1 MKFLSALRVFPFLV
15 SVFVLLSS
23 CSSQRVAPT
32 PIKTTT
38 AKTPRTETKN
48 QVTKTPVVATPPP
61 KMSPPLVTQPIKE
74 LKIIPKVQTPEA
86 LLNSTN
92 NLSQANDLIENK
104 LSLNELEASAADPA
118 LVQFKPQIL
127 LKIGKI
133 YQKNKEPDRAA
144 EYYRALTTLYPQN
157 VNSTQAAVLLASL
170 QNPVTTGSADA
181 NVIGAILPLTGRNAS
196 IGQHALNAIRLGLG
210 LNKPDSTFR
219 IALFDSQSDPELA
232 AQGVDKLVNEDKAI
246 AILGGFSAKEASSI
260 ASRAELLSVPF
271 VGFSQKPGLTNVGEY
286 VFRNALTP
294 EMQVDRLVQF
304 AFDKLSAK
312 KFAIIYPNDSYGV
325 ELSNTF
331 WDHVLA
337 RGGQV
342 TAAQTYDPKTTD
354 FSDVVQKM
362 VGTYYTEARDDE
374 MKKRVEEIRN
384 ARKAKNPNPKA
395 SSKGAQRNGFAD
407 ANILPPIIDF
417 DVVFIPDSSRAL
429 GQILAFMKFNDVVDM
444 NYLGTNLWNSADL
457 PKRAANEDAA
467 IYFVDAVD
475 VTTSQI
481 QDSSFYKDYVA
492 AYNEEPT
499 LVEIQSFEV
508 AQIVKQLIGAGA
520 TARESLAAG
529 LRAMGTSSL
538 GVTGELEMNPQ
549 RELIRPVHVMML
561 DSGAVKKVE

>member
-1 MKFLSALRVFPFLV
+1 MKFRLHQIIFFGLAAGFFILSG
-15 SVFVLLSS
+15 
-23 CSSQRVAPT
+23 CSSQRVTPTVQRPAPV
-32 PIKTTT
+32 KN
-38 AKTPRTETKN
+38 PRVE
-48 QVTKTPVVATPPP
+48 TKTPPKNSVVTTPP
-61 KMSPPLVTQPIKE
+61 KMSPPLAAQPIKE
-74 LKIIPKVQTPEA
+74 LKIVPKVQTPEA
-86 LLNSTN
+86 LLNSLN

-104 LSLNELEASAADPA
+104 LNLNELEAAAADPA
-118 LVQFKPQIL
+118 LIQFKPQIL
-127 LKIGKI
+127 LKVGKL

-157 VNSTQAAVLLASL
+157 VSSTQAAVLLSSL
-170 QNPVTTGSADA
+170 QNPVTTAGADS

-210 LNKPDSTFR
+210 LNKPDSNFR

-246 AILGGFSAKEASSI
+246 AILGGFSSKEASSI

-294 EMQVDRLVQF
+294 EMQVDRIVQF
-304 AFDKLSAK
+304 AFDKLAAK

-325 ELSNTF
+325 ELSNAF

-362 VGTYYTEARDDE
+362 VGTYYTEAREDE
-374 MKKRVEEIRN
+374 MKKRVKEIRT
-384 ARKAKNPNPKA
+384 ARKAKNPNPKTG
-395 SSKGAQRNGFAD
+395 SKGSQRDGVSD
-407 ANILPPIIDF
+407 ANILPPVIDF
-417 DVVFIPDSSRAL
+417 DVVFVPDSSRAL
-429 GQILAFMKFNDVVDM
+429 GQILAFMKFNDVIDM
-444 NYLGTNLWNSADL
+444 NYLGTNLWNSSDL

-475 VTTSQI
+475 VTTSQV
-481 QDSSFYKDYVA
+481 QDSGFYKDYLA

-499 LVEIQSFEV
+499 LVEIQTFEV
-508 AQIVKQLIGAGA
+508 AQILKQLISAGA
-520 TARESLAAG
+520 TGRESLAAG
-529 LRAMGTSSL
+529 LRALGTSTL
-538 GVTGELEMNPQ
+538 GVTGELEMSPS

-561 DSGAVKKVE
+561 DSGVVKKVE

>member
-1 MKFLSALRVFPFLV
+1 MKFSRLNSVASALVASFFIF
-15 SVFVLLSS
+15 SG
-23 CSSQRVAPT
+23 CSSQRVTPT
-32 PIKTTT
+32 TPRPTT
-38 AKTPRTETKN
+38 AKPPTSAKPPP
-48 QVTKTPVVATPPP
+48 KTPITTAPP

-74 LKIIPKVQTPEA
+74 LKIIPKVDTPQA

-104 LSLNELEASAADPA
+104 LNLNELEAAAADPA

-127 LKIGKI
+127 LKIGKL

-157 VNSTQAAVLLASL
+157 VNSTQAAVLLSAL
-170 QNPVTTGSADA
+170 QNPITTASADS

-210 LNKPDSTFR
+210 LNKPDSTYR

-232 AQGVDKLVNEDKAI
+232 AQGVDKLVNEEKAI
-246 AILGGFSAKEASSI
+246 AILGGFSAKEATSI

-304 AFDKLSAK
+304 AFDKLAAK

-325 ELSNTF
+325 ELSNAF

-354 FSDVVQKM
+354 FSDAVQKM
-362 VGTYYTEARDDE
+362 VGTYYTEARDEE
-374 MKKRVEEIRN
+374 MKKRIQEIRT

-395 SSKGAQRNGFAD
+395 PSKGAQRDGFAD
-407 ANILPPIIDF
+407 ANILPPVVDF
-417 DVVFIPDSSRAL
+417 DVVFVPDSSRAL

-481 QDSSFYKDYVA
+481 ADSTFYKDYVA

-508 AQIVKQLIGAGA
+508 AQIVKQLISNGA
-520 TARESLAAG
+520 TGRESLAAG
-529 LRAMGTSSL
+529 LRALGTSSL
-538 GVTGELEMNPQ
+538 GVTGELEMSPS
-549 RELIRPVHVMML
+549 RELMRPVHVMML